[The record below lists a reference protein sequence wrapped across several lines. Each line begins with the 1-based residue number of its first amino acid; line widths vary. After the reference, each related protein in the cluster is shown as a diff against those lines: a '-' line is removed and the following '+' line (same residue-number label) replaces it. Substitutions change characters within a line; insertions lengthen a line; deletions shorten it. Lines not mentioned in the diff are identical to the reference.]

1 MKNLKNNLNTQSVL
15 SMRGSGYY
23 SERTAGAKTVFKHDP
38 HIDEVIDLGKKDF
51 FNIIN
56 KISGEKSNLEWVAGI
71 RFRIGASTGSVISK
85 TNTVNLLFEEYGNHD
100 INTLASRM

>member
-1 MKNLKNNLNTQSVL
+1 MPNVRFSIAFIFYPI
-15 SMRGSGYY
+15 SS
-23 SERTAGAKTVFKHDP
+23 SCAFK
-38 HIDEVIDLGKKDF
+38 K

-56 KISGEKSNLEWVAGI
+56 KISGEKSNPEWVAGI